1 MALGAFDIARD
12 LAASDLGGATLTAFD
27 TTERFSSK
35 AIVGPPA
42 SDATTELPG
51 R

>member
-1 MALGAFDIARD
+1 ML
-12 LAASDLGGATLTAFD
+12 SDLTEVALLLLETLE
-27 TTERFSSK
+27 TTDPFSSK

-42 SDATTELPG
+42 SDATTEAPD